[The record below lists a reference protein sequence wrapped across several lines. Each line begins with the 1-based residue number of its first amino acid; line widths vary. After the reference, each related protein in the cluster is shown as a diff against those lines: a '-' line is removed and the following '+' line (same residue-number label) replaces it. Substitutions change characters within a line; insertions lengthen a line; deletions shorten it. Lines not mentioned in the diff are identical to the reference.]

1 MSDQDSSDVT
11 ALEFSRRKL
20 LVASVGALAI
30 GAAAPARAEI
40 TKAGFGDLPPY
51 GNGTLPD
58 GVRSRLIP
66 DVNGLTV
73 NILEAGF
80 DRPGRPLV
88 LMLHGFPDR
97 ARLRARLP
105 RHRDDGGT
113 RPRVAHGRLGRIDPP

>member
-1 MSDQDSSDVT
+1 MSNQDSSDVT

-20 LVASVGALAI
+20 LVAGVGALAI

-40 TKAGFGDLPPY
+40 TKAGFRDLPPY

-88 LMLHGFPDR
+88 LMLHGFPTLAYSWR
-97 ARLRARLP
+97 R
-105 RHRDDGGT
+105 
-113 RPRVAHGRLGRIDPP
+113 